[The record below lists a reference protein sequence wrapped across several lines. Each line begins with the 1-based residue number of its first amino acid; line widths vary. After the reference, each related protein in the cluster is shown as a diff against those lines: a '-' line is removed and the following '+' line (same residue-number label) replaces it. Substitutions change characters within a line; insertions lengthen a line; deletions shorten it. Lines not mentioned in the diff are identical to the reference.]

1 MVLPSAKNCA
11 TIAARDR
18 ERRGQRTIAIRA
30 LQEGMMRILLIATNR
45 HKQLNGRMNA
55 QPLPIGLAYIAGY
68 LDQNRHTV
76 KILDLMFSDDNYL
89 DEVEQTARAFQPEL
103 VGISIRNLSNH
114 SYLDPQWQ
122 LPITKAVIDR
132 LRATIKAP
140 IVCGGPAFSILPK
153 ECFAYVAPDLGLVG
167 DAGEAFAELADRLE
181 GGEPSYIDL
190 PGIVYRQGGEIIA
203 NNVSC
208 SSQFSR
214 PPRLEDLDM
223 TKYRQAGFGIGV
235 LTKLGGFYYPSAQAS
250 GQTEDGAWRVIRPIA
265 EVVRE
270 VKDLEA
276 RFNLRKVFFIDNCF
290 NTPLAHAKALCQAL
304 IDADLK
310 AHWNTVLAPYDCD
323 AELIQLMKQAGCALV
338 LLVGMG
344 GERQAGATLE
354 ESFQPLLETCRLC
367 EAGGLHYTISQTF
380 GEPGETKATVE
391 QKVAFLR
398 GLKPAMA
405 NVRIGVSILPGTA
418 VAAKALQEGI
428 IADEAELIRP
438 TFYLAPEVRDW
449 IVEYLKAEAAQN
461 PRWNL
466 L

>member
-1 MVLPSAKNCA
+1 
-11 TIAARDR
+11 
-18 ERRGQRTIAIRA
+18 
-30 LQEGMMRILLIATNR
+30 MRILLIATNR
-45 HKQLNGRMNA
+45 HKQLNSRMNA
-55 QPLPIGLAYIAGY
+55 QPLPIGLAYVAGY
-68 LDQNRHTV
+68 LDATRHTV
-76 KILDLMFSDDNYL
+76 KMLDLMFSDDNYL
-89 DEVEQTARAFQPEL
+89 DEVEQVARAFQPEL

-122 LPITKAVIDR
+122 LPITRAVIER

-167 DAGEAFAELADRLE
+167 DAGETFAELAERLA

-190 PGIVYRQGGEIIA
+190 PGIVYRQGGEIIT
-203 NNVSC
+203 NNSAS

-235 LTKLGGFYYPSAQAS
+235 LTKLGGFYYPSAS
-250 GQTEDGAWRVIRPIA
+250 GAQTEDGAWRVIRPIA
-265 EVVRE
+265 EVMNE
-270 VKDLEA
+270 VKDLAA
-276 RFNLRKVFFIDNCF
+276 RFDLRKVFFIDNCF
-290 NTPLAHAKALCQAL
+290 NIPLAHAKTLCRAL
-304 IDADLK
+304 IEADLK
-310 AHWNTVLAPYDCD
+310 VHWNTVLAPYGCD
-323 AELIQLMKQAGCALV
+323 ADLIASMKQAGCALV
-338 LLVGMG
+338 LLVGTG
-344 GERQAGATLE
+344 VDGRTGSALE
-354 ESFQPLLETCRLC
+354 ESMQPLLETCRLC
-367 EAGGLHYTISQTF
+367 EAADLHYTITQTF
-380 GEPGETKATVE
+380 GGPGETRQSVE

-398 GLKPAMA
+398 SLKPAMA

-418 VAAKALQEGI
+418 VAVKALEEGL

-449 IVEYLKAEAAQN
+449 IVDYLKAEAAQN

-466 L
+466 M

>member
-1 MVLPSAKNCA
+1 
-11 TIAARDR
+11 
-18 ERRGQRTIAIRA
+18 
-30 LQEGMMRILLIATNR
+30 MRILLIATNR
-45 HKQLNGRMNA
+45 HKQLNSRMNA
-55 QPLPIGLAYIAGY
+55 QPLPIGLAYVAGY
-68 LDQNRHTV
+68 LDATRHTV
-76 KILDLMFSDDNYL
+76 KMLDLMFSDDNYL
-89 DEVEQTARAFQPEL
+89 DEVEQVARAFQPEL

-122 LPITKAVIDR
+122 LPITRAVIER

-167 DAGEAFAELADRLE
+167 DAGETFAGLADRLA

-190 PGIVYRQGGEIIA
+190 PGIVYRQGGEIIT
-203 NNVSC
+203 NNSAS

-235 LTKLGGFYYPSAQAS
+235 LTKLGGFYYPSAS
-250 GQTEDGAWRVIRPIA
+250 GAQTEDGAWRVIRPIA
-265 EVVRE
+265 EVMNE
-270 VKDLEA
+270 VKDLAA
-276 RFNLRKVFFIDNCF
+276 RFDLRKVFFIDNCF
-290 NTPLAHAKALCQAL
+290 NIPLAHAKTLCRAL
-304 IDADLK
+304 IEADLK
-310 AHWNTVLAPYDCD
+310 VHWNTVLAPYGCD
-323 AELIQLMKQAGCALV
+323 ADLIASMKQAGCALV
-338 LLVGMG
+338 LLVGTG
-344 GERQAGATLE
+344 VDGRTGSALE
-354 ESFQPLLETCRLC
+354 ESMQPLLETCRLC
-367 EAGGLHYTISQTF
+367 EAADLHYTITQTF
-380 GEPGETKATVE
+380 GGPGETRQSVE

-398 GLKPAMA
+398 SLKPAMA

-418 VAAKALQEGI
+418 VAVKALEEGL

-449 IVEYLKAEAAQN
+449 IVDYLKAEAAQN

-466 L
+466 M

>member
-1 MVLPSAKNCA
+1 
-11 TIAARDR
+11 
-18 ERRGQRTIAIRA
+18 
-30 LQEGMMRILLIATNR
+30 MRILLIATNR
-45 HKQLNGRMNA
+45 HKQLNSRMNA
-55 QPLPIGLAYIAGY
+55 QPLPIGLAYIAGH
-68 LDQNRHTV
+68 LDPTRHTV
-76 KILDLMFSDDNYL
+76 KMLDLMFADDHYL

-122 LPITKAVIDR
+122 LPITKAVIER

-153 ECFAYVAPDLGLVG
+153 ECFAYVAPDLGLFG
-167 DAGEAFAELADRLE
+167 DAGETFAELADRLQS
-181 GGEPSYIDL
+181 GEPSHIDL
-190 PGIVYRQGGEIIA
+190 PGIVYRQGDEIIA
-203 NNVSC
+203 NNAAC

-235 LTKLGGFYYPSAQAS
+235 LTKLGGYYYPSAPSGAQA
-250 GQTEDGAWRVIRPIA
+250 EDGAWRVIRPIA

-276 RFNLRKVFFIDNCF
+276 RFDLRKVFFIDNCF
-290 NTPLAHAKALCQAL
+290 NIPLAHAKSLCQAL
-304 IDADLK
+304 IDAHLK
-310 AHWNTVLAPYDCD
+310 IHWNTVLAPYGCD

-338 LLVGMG
+338 LLGGMG
-344 GERQAGATLE
+344 REGRTGAGLDEAL
-354 ESFQPLLETCRLC
+354 QLLLETCRLC
-367 EAGGLHYTISQTF
+367 EAGGLHYTITQTF
-380 GEPGETKATVE
+380 GGPGETRKTVE
-391 QKVAFLR
+391 QKVAFLQ

-418 VAAKALQEGI
+418 VAARALEEGLI
-428 IADEAELIRP
+428 TDEAALIRP
-438 TFYLAPEVRDW
+438 TFYLAAEVRDW
-449 IVEYLKAEAAQN
+449 IVEYLTAEAAQN

-466 L
+466 V